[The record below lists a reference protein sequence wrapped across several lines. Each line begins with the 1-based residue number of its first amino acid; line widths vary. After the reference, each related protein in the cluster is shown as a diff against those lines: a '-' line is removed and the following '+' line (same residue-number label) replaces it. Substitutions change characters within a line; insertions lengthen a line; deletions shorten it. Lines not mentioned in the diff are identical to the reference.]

1 MVYKSF
7 TAIVSLISIL
17 PPKSVST
24 LFREALTRNCHPTL
38 TKLLENGNL
47 LIKFVLQFVVWVEL
61 IIPGPFGPN

>member
-1 MVYKSF
+1 MVHKNF
-7 TAIVSLISIL
+7 TATVSLISL
-17 PPKSVST
+17 PLKNVST

-61 IIPGPFGPN
+61 IIPGPFGLN